1 RATEPPKHGGKP
13 VILEGSWPPLVPSL
27 IEPVNIP
34 TQTAD
39 WQLPGEAQQGLRRY
53 VQTIRERWKLIA
65 LSVLV
70 TTLAAALYVGT
81 AQKTYKAEADLII
94 TPIAGQDTT

>member
-1 RATEPPKHGGKP
+1 M
-13 VILEGSWPPLVPSL
+13 
-27 IEPVNIP
+27 IEPSNIQ

-53 VQTIRERWKLIA
+53 VQTIRERWKLIV
-65 LSVLV
+65 LTVLV

-81 AQKTYKAEADLII
+81 AQKTYEAEADLIV
-94 TPIAGQDTT
+94 TPVAGQDNRPSTRSRA